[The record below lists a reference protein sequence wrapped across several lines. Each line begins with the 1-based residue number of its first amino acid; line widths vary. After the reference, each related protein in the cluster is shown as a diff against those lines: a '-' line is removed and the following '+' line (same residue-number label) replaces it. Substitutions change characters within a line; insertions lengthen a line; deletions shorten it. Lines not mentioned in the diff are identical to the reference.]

1 MVYGYL
7 GSTRAPLVLPDV
19 CRHSGYSQNPLTVPE
34 VVGDTWVMVSLHL
47 ALLDFTRDAQHSWQ
61 GKQSCWDHSPQ
72 ILNLLGTNVGH
83 YRS

>member
-1 MVYGYL
+1 MGIWVV
-7 GSTRAPLVLPDV
+7 LVLLLSPLMSV
-19 CRHSGYSQNPLTVPE
+19 GHSGYSQNPLTVNE

-72 ILNLLGTNVGH
+72 LLNLLGANVGH